1 MTKIIAEI
9 GVNHNGI
16 LKKAIQL
23 VKLAKSAGVDYVKF
37 QIYKTDLLVTS
48 YAKKSAYQKIDN
60 KDQDRQYSMLKKYE
74 LSFKEHKKIFSYCKK
89 MKINYCASAF
99 DESSLDF
106 LINLNVK
113 IIKIASG
120 EITNK
125 LLLERL
131 KKYKG
136 LILLSTGMSTLNEVA
151 DAVKILIRNRNKFNL
166 MYCCSSYPAPIEEI
180 DMNIMKTL
188 NFYFKCPIGFSDHTT
203 GIKSAISSVLL
214 EAPFIEKHFTDN
226 KKLSGPD
233 HKSSFDFNDMK
244 KLVQEVKKFKSLFK
258 SGNKIV
264 TKSEKD
270 NRKNSRKSIVAKKKI
285 FKGEYFSKK
294 NLATKRPGDG
304 ISPMDINKL
313 LKLKAKKTFLPDEQ
327 IKI

>member
-1 MTKIIAEI
+1 MSDWFFRS
-9 GVNHNGI
+9 HNG
-16 LKKAIQL
+16 
-23 VKLAKSAGVDYVKF
+23 
-37 QIYKTDLLVTS
+37 
-48 YAKKSAYQKIDN
+48 N
-60 KDQDRQYSMLKKYE
+60 
-74 LSFKEHKKIFSYCKK
+74 
-89 MKINYCASAF
+89 
-99 DESSLDF
+99 
-106 LINLNVK
+106 
-113 IIKIASG
+113 
-120 EITNK
+120 
-125 LLLERL
+125 
-131 KKYKG
+131 
-136 LILLSTGMSTLNEVA
+136 
-151 DAVKILIRNRNKFNL
+151 
-166 MYCCSSYPAPIEEI
+166 
-180 DMNIMKTL
+180 
-188 NFYFKCPIGFSDHTT
+188 
-203 GIKSAISSVLL
+203 KSAISSVLL